1 MGVNKNFVVKNGLEV
16 DSGLLL
22 ANSVTQK
29 VGIGST
35 SPRAELDVRGGIAA
49 TDIQISGIS
58 TILGEFNIGPGGLT
72 LTAIGGSYIGIG
84 SANPAYLV
92 DIAGAGSTAL
102 YVDGDAEVTGKVTT
116 PNLVVSG
123 ISSFGTIHANAGI
136 VTLSR
141 LNVTGITTL
150 NNLMLTGVG
159 TASTIH
165 INDGTATLSSLD
177 VTGLSTFQGNVS
189 LPDNVQLQLGTDDE
203 LRVFH
208 NGTHSFIE
216 NHTTGNLVIQNGA
229 DDSDIVLNCD
239 DGSGGTTQYFRA
251 DGSTGEVTLSYYGSD
266 KLTTKSNGIDVTG
279 HTETDTLRVS
289 GITTFTGE
297 VDANGRIVGAAVS
310 NVIPFLY
317 SDYSDLPSAIT
328 YHGAFAHV
336 HSTGKALYAH
346 AANWIELVNKEVNGT
361 VGLGTERYNVGPVN
375 ATSLSVSGITTV
387 GIVTGSNAVYYGDGQ
402 YLENVIRGFGLNKN
416 GSLVGFGV
424 TYLDLRG
431 TGLST
436 TFYDPTVGIAT
447 VFIEGGGGGGGGG
460 SISISTEAP
469 GSPSHGDLWYSPV
482 YARTFI
488 YYDEAIIGIGGTDA
502 QWVDA
507 APFNT
512 KLDDD
517 LKTEPGKAAYTFV
530 AGINQS
536 QFVVSYTVGY
546 IEVYLNG
553 IRLNDSEY
561 TANNGSSIFLA
572 SPATVGD
579 ILDVIEYRIGIGNT
593 GPAGAPGPAGPL
605 PNVTNNTSSQTQ
617 YPLIVAGVG
626 TTLASITTT
635 SNYFGFIP
643 STGKLTV
650 NQLTV
655 ASDSQFGN
663 VTSLNVTGIATASSI
678 NITGVTTA
686 NVLHSNALVVT
697 GITTS
702 TDFNTTSDLYLKE
715 NIEPITN
722 PLTKLN
728 DLNGVT
734 FNWKDTR
741 EKSAGLIAQQIEK
754 VMPEIVNESNGHKVV
769 NYNGIIALL
778 VETCKKQQHIIADLD
793 TKINNLNERLGG
805 LESKEQ

>member
-16 DSGLLL
+16 YSCLLL

-58 TILGEFNIGPGGLT
+58 TVLGEFNIGPGGLT

-102 YVDGDAEVTGKVTT
+102 YVDGNAEVTGKVTT

-165 INDGTATLSSLD
+165 INDGTATLSSLN
-177 VTGLSTFQGNVS
+177 VTGVSTFQSNVD
-189 LPDNVQLQLGTDDE
+189 LGDNDQLRFGDSQDLQI
-203 LRVFH
+203 FH
-208 NGTHSFIE
+208 NGSSSLIQQSG
-216 NHTTGNLVIQNGA
+216 TGNLLITNTSDDQDVVI
-229 DDSDIVLNCD
+229 SSD

-251 DGSTGEVTLSYYGSD
+251 DGSAGEVTLSYYGSD

-297 VDANGRIVGAAVS
+297 VDTNGRIVGAAVS

-361 VGLGTERYNVGPVN
+361 VGLGTERYNIGPVN

-447 VFIEGGGGGGGGG
+447 VFIEGGGGGGGG
-460 SISISTEAP
+460 SISISTVAP

-488 YYDEAIIGIGGTDA
+488 FYDESIIGIGGTDA

-517 LKTEPGKAAYTFV
+517 LTTEPGKATYTFV
-530 AGINQS
+530 ATLNQS
-536 QFVVSYTVGY
+536 QFIVSYTVGY

-579 ILDVIEYRIGIGNT
+579 ILDIVEYRVGVGNT

-605 PNVTNNTSSQTQ
+605 PNVANNTSSQTQ

-655 ASDSQFGN
+655 PSDSQLGN

-678 NITGVTTA
+678 NVTGVTTA

-722 PLTKLN
+722 PFTKIN

-754 VMPEIVNESNGHKVV
+754 VMPEIVKESNGHKVV

-778 VETCKKQQHIIADLD
+778 VETCKKQQLIMADLD
-793 TKINNLNERLGG
+793 AKINNLNRRLEG

>member
-49 TDIQISGIS
+49 TDIQIAGIS
-58 TILGEFNIGPGGLT
+58 TVLGEFNIGPGGLT

-102 YVDGDAEVTGKVTT
+102 YVDGNAEVTGKVTT

-165 INDGTATLSSLD
+165 INDGTATLSSLN
-177 VTGLSTFQGNVS
+177 VTGLSTFQSNVD
-189 LPDNVQLQLGTDDE
+189 LGDNDQLRFGDSQDLQI
-203 LRVFH
+203 FH
-208 NGTHSFIE
+208 NGSSSLIQQSG
-216 NHTTGNLVIQNGA
+216 TGNLLITNTSDDQDVVI
-229 DDSDIVLNCD
+229 SSD

-251 DGSTGEVTLSYYGSD
+251 DGSTGEVILSHYGSD

-361 VGLGTERYNVGPVN
+361 VGLGTERYNIGPVN

-447 VFIEGGGGGGGGG
+447 VFIEGGGGGGGG
-460 SISISTEAP
+460 SISISTVAP
-469 GSPSHGDLWYSPV
+469 GSPSHGDLWYSPI

-488 YYDEAIIGIGGTDA
+488 FYDEAIIGIGGTDA

-517 LKTEPGKAAYTFV
+517 LTTEPGKASYTFV
-530 AGINQS
+530 ATLDQS

-553 IRLNDSEY
+553 IRLNESEY
-561 TANNGSSIFLA
+561 TANNGSSIILA
-572 SPATVGD
+572 SPATIGD
-579 ILDVIEYRIGIGNT
+579 IIDIIEYRVGIGNT

-605 PNVTNNTSSQTQ
+605 PNVANNTSSQTQ

-650 NQLTV
+650 NQLGV
-655 ASDSQFGN
+655 SSDSQLGN

-678 NITGVTTA
+678 NVTGVTTA

-715 NIEPITN
+715 NIETITN

-728 DLNGVT
+728 NLNGVT

-778 VETCKKQQHIIADLD
+778 VETCKKQQLIMSDLD
-793 TKINNLNERLGG
+793 AKINNLNRRLEG